1 MASSSLRV
9 LHVLHNSLPLLCGYS
24 IRSGAIISQQR
35 TQGLEPVV
43 VTSSRQPDSV
53 EGGVDFIDGTPHFRT
68 APHAEPALPI
78 LRERALMRHLQ
89 ERVEQVI
96 EECRPH
102 IVHAHSPVL
111 VGLPALLAA
120 RKHGLPFVYEIR
132 DLWENAS
139 VDRGKF
145 RYNSPLYRLAR
156 GLETYVLRRAD
167 AVVTICDALRWDVM
181 PRVPDQ
187 RKVFVVGNG
196 VDTAVFDPASVKVPN
211 DLRKRWRL
219 DGKRVIAY
227 VGTFQPYEGLD
238 LLVRAMPKILA
249 QTPNAHLLI
258 VGGSAGE
265 STVVEQ
271 ELQARVASLAIGPHV
286 TFTGRVPHA
295 IAKSAYMSADIVVCP
310 RLLTRTTALT
320 TPLKPLEA
328 MALGRA
334 LVISDVPG
342 MRELVRDGDTGVTF
356 PAGDVDGLAG
366 ACQRLLEDATLRR
379 ALGQRARAWVLEHRQ
394 WPTLVARY
402 HDIYMRLA
410 ELTLFPEPATEE
422 QHATVVH

>member
-1 MASSSLRV
+1 MTSSLRI

-24 IRSGAIISQQR
+24 IRSGAIVSHQR
-35 TQGLEPVV
+35 SKGLDPIV

-53 EGGVDFIDGTPHFRT
+53 EERIDMIDGTPHFRT
-68 APHAEPALPI
+68 GPHTEPALPI
-78 LRERALMRHLQ
+78 LRERALMRRLQ

-96 EECRPH
+96 EESHPH

-167 AVVTICDALRWDVM
+167 AVVTICEALRWDVAT
-181 PRVPDQ
+181 RVPDQ

-196 VDTAVFDPASVKVPN
+196 VDTAVFDPASVRVPK
-211 DLRKRWRL
+211 DLRRQWNL
-219 DGKRVIAY
+219 EGKQVIAY

-238 LLVRAMPKILA
+238 LLVRAMPAVLSRA
-249 QTPNAHLLI
+249 PNAHLLI

-265 STVVEQ
+265 STAVEQ
-271 ELQARVASLAIGPHV
+271 ALQTRVASLALEPHV

-295 IAKSAYMSADIVVCP
+295 MVKSAYAIADVVVCP

-334 LVISDVPG
+334 LVLSDVPG

-356 PAGDVDGLAG
+356 PAGDVNGLAG
-366 ACQRLLEDATLRR
+366 VCVRLLEDPALRR
-379 ALGQRARAWVLEHRQ
+379 ALGERAHSWVLEHRQ

-402 HDIYMRLA
+402 QDIYMRLA
-410 ELTLFPEPATEE
+410 ELTLFPEPVNEE
-422 QHATVVH
+422 HVETVVH